1 MIRRRDKIPLFLAAG
16 CCFLCWLFVMRQGV
30 FGSEIDWIS
39 QHSVLPDYFRQ
50 RFYDTKELFP
60 SFAPNL
66 GGGQNIYHFSY
77 YGLYSPIL
85 LISYL
90 LPFVKMSD
98 YIICSSI
105 CCYISSVVL
114 FYLWIR
120 KKCESR
126 VEAVGI
132 ACMFG
137 LATPLL
143 YHAYNQLMFVNYMPF
158 LCLALMGTDR
168 YLEKKRSKMLV
179 IGTFCM
185 ILTSFYFSIGGMLVL
200 IFYGSS
206 EYCKQAKPLTMRGF
220 LACGTGFLFRLG
232 ISILM
237 SGVLL
242 IPTACAL
249 GGGRTGKIEL
259 QPAWFLPD
267 FSPMRILYSPHG
279 LGLTS
284 FALTVLLT
292 GVFYQS
298 WKERL
303 LSLELLMLLLFPVF
317 GYLLN
322 GGLYSKDKV
331 FIPCLPVICSLII
344 PYLKEL
350 RKNGK
355 KLRFVLPYLITPAL
369 ISISRSESGFAKY
382 WIYSF
387 GEAVLMIL
395 LFVILLHFQKT
406 VLLPYCAGVVL
417 LITGYGINTI
427 ADVSVEKDFYQ
438 ETTSTVYRD
447 LMQEIAGK
455 DSAFYRMEQL
465 GSNTENKANLNRIHT
480 LNQYVSSLYSSSYNP
495 FYQAFRKET
504 MALNE
509 PFRNDMM
516 QSVTDNPMFLS
527 FMGVKYL
534 ISDEPLAGYQLFLE
548 KDGHKVWKNEYAAPV
563 IYATNQLMEENLY
576 KALKFPQN
584 QSALLE
590 TAVVPKRQNS
600 PVKESGTVRNNQSFK
615 DITFTLPDTEQ
626 DALKIEP
633 IAGGYEITAKKASKV
648 TVDLASGNAD
658 ELLALDFQVENL
670 HPSRDMYIKLENQ
683 TNRLS
688 ASQHVY
694 ANHNDEFTYLITK
707 QPNDCQVTL
716 TFGKGNYRIS
726 RIMAY
731 TGSLSQ
737 IQKDGLY
744 QNPFHI
750 NWRESKGDQIQG
762 SITASEGS
770 YLITSIPFDKNF
782 SVFVDGRK
790 VPTEIVNTAFLGC
803 KLTEGKHQ
811 VQIIYHAGGLTPGI
825 WVSFLGGFLFLVV
838 EWITFRRKKVIY
850 KVP

>member
-1 MIRRRDKIPLFLAAG
+1 
-16 CCFLCWLFVMRQGV
+16 
-30 FGSEIDWIS
+30 
-39 QHSVLPDYFRQ
+39 
-50 RFYDTKELFP
+50 
-60 SFAPNL
+60 
-66 GGGQNIYHFSY
+66 
-77 YGLYSPIL
+77 
-85 LISYL
+85 
-90 LPFVKMSD
+90 
-98 YIICSSI
+98 
-105 CCYISSVVL
+105 
-114 FYLWIR
+114 
-120 KKCESR
+120 
-126 VEAVGI
+126 
-132 ACMFG
+132 
-137 LATPLL
+137 
-143 YHAYNQLMFVNYMPF
+143 
-158 LCLALMGTDR
+158 
-168 YLEKKRSKMLV
+168 
-179 IGTFCM
+179 
-185 ILTSFYFSIGGMLVL
+185 
-200 IFYGSS
+200 
-206 EYCKQAKPLTMRGF
+206 
-220 LACGTGFLFRLG
+220 
-232 ISILM
+232 
-237 SGVLL
+237 
-242 IPTACAL
+242 
-249 GGGRTGKIEL
+249 
-259 QPAWFLPD
+259 
-267 FSPMRILYSPHG
+267 
-279 LGLTS
+279 
-284 FALTVLLT
+284 
-292 GVFYQS
+292 
-298 WKERL
+298 
-303 LSLELLMLLLFPVF
+303 
-317 GYLLN
+317 
-322 GGLYSKDKV
+322 
-331 FIPCLPVICSLII
+331 
-344 PYLKEL
+344 
-350 RKNGK
+350 
-355 KLRFVLPYLITPAL
+355 
-369 ISISRSESGFAKY
+369 
-382 WIYSF
+382 
-387 GEAVLMIL
+387 
-395 LFVILLHFQKT
+395 
-406 VLLPYCAGVVL
+406 
-417 LITGYGINTI
+417 
-427 ADVSVEKDFYQ
+427 
-438 ETTSTVYRD
+438 
-447 LMQEIAGK
+447 
-455 DSAFYRMEQL
+455 
-465 GSNTENKANLNRIHT
+465 
-480 LNQYVSSLYSSSYNP
+480 
-495 FYQAFRKET
+495 

-648 TVDLASGNAD
+648 TVDLASDNAD

-707 QPNDCQVTL
+707 QPNERQVTL

-811 VQIIYHAGGLTPGI
+811 VQIIYHAEGLTPGI

-838 EWITFRRKKVIY
+838 EWITFRRKKVIS